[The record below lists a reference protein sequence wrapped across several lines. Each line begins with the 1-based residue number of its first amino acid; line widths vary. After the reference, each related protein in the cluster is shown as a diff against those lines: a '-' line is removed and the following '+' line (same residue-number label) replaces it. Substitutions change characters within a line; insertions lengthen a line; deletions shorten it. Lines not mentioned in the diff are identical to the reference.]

1 MILNAFMQYLEFE
14 KRFSPHTL
22 LAYESDLRQLERFL
36 AATFEVSD
44 PKDITPM
51 HLRAWM
57 VDLLGNEASP
67 RSVRRKISSVKSWF
81 RFLRKRT
88 EVSHNP
94 AQNLI
99 LPKTGKRLP
108 VVVEQKDMQ
117 QLFEQVAFGTGFAAE
132 RDRTLLELL
141 YQAGLRRS
149 ELMLLSVSDID
160 FSRRALRVSGK
171 GNKERLVPFGAAL
184 EERLR
189 QYVRARQAEFPDTA
203 ETALLLGDGGKRMYP
218 KQIYNIVKQYL
229 SAVTTVEQR
238 SPHVLRHS
246 FATHLSDNGAD
257 LNAVKELLGHSSL
270 AATQIYMHN
279 SIERLKQVYLQAHPK
294 GTMEKT
300 SS

>member
-1 MILNAFMQYLEFE
+1 MILNAFLQYLEFE

-22 LAYESDLRQLERFL
+22 LAYETDLRQLERFL
-36 AATFEVSD
+36 AATFDISN

-57 VDLLGNEASP
+57 VDLLSNDVSP

-81 RFLRKRT
+81 QFLRKRM
-88 EVSHNP
+88 EMAHNP

-99 LPKTGKRLP
+99 LPKTAQRLP
-108 VVVEQKDMQ
+108 VVVEQKEMQ
-117 QLFEQVAFGTGFAAE
+117 HLLDQVAFGSGFAAE

-141 YQAGLRRS
+141 YQIGLRRS
-149 ELMLLSVSDID
+149 ELMLLAVSDID
-160 FSRRALRVSGK
+160 FSRRAIRISGK
-171 GNKERLVPFGAAL
+171 GGKERLVPFGASL

-189 QYVRARQAEFPDTA
+189 LYLKARQDEFPGKA
-203 ETALLLGDGGKRMYP
+203 ETALLLGNNGKALYP
-218 KQIYNIVKQYL
+218 KQIYNLVRRYL

-246 FATHLSDNGAD
+246 FATHLSDNGAE

-279 SIERLKQVYLQAHPK
+279 SIERLKQVYLQAHPR
-294 GTMEKT
+294 GTMKKPG
-300 SS
+300 S